1 MYKITN
7 YELAKKGSCL
17 RLIQNKYA
25 LYSLSTDICKSS
37 SGKTWVFSKY
47 KILTTSQLP
56 DWTFPWRNPEVTGTS
71 IKYNIESLSRSSN
84 INRTIILG
92 LNRSLQSKRII
103 WSNAQTFRQLDLEQV
118 LPTYKTRS
126 PLHST
131 SWRIRAGTTCT
142 VYALSST
149 IQLRLPLSLPSLE
162 STKQVYKCSLLKG
175 L

>member
-92 LNRSLQSKRII
+92 LNRSLQSKSII
-103 WSNAQTFRQLDLEQV
+103 WSNAQAFRQLDLEQV

-126 PLHST
+126 PLYSK
-131 SWRIRAGTTCT
+131 SCKIRAGATCT
-142 VYALSST
+142 VYAFSST
-149 IQLRLPLSLPSLE
+149 VQLGLPSLE
-162 STKQVYKCSLLKG
+162 STKQVVYATNVAC
-175 L
+175 